1 MSMQAFRNSAKPLM
15 IIVAITFFAW
25 LVVDL
30 SGLSSGTGILSQ
42 TSAGKVNGQ
51 AIEAR
56 YYTTLVQQAIDQA
69 QRGSSRPLSM
79 DETVKVRN
87 QVWDQIVETTVL
99 QQEYKRRGLVATP
112 DEVADAIRAFPP
124 PELERRPEF
133 QTDGK
138 FDMDKYQRW
147 LQSGVAAQF
156 LPYLEA
162 QYREQ
167 ILQSKLLRVVTADIY
182 LSDPALW
189 QQFRDQQE
197 AATVDLTAI
206 LPRRAIPDSTVSVTD
221 PEIDAYYA
229 AHQDEFTRPAT
240 AYLSFVALTRIPDAS
255 DTAAAYRHA
264 LAVRQEIIGGTPFA
278 EAATRESS
286 DSLSAA
292 KGGDLGTWTR
302 GSMVPAFDAVAF
314 TIPLNTISQPILS
327 EYGYHLIEVTA
338 RKADSATGRHILIP
352 IQLAGAHRD
361 LVDAQADSLEELGAS
376 RLDPAALDTAARA
389 LHLPV
394 LPTGPVQQGT
404 QVQLGL
410 AVVPDAGTWAFQA
423 KVGEVSPVIETVHAY
438 YLFRVD
444 SITPEGV
451 PPLAAIRQAVAIS
464 AGQEKKAA
472 LGKALAED
480 YLKRVREGSTME
492 QAATALNLPYRRL
505 GPFTRVQSPVP
516 NPVLTGAV
524 FSLPVGQLSGVLDT
538 DDGLYVIR
546 VVSRTPAD
554 SAAFL
559 KGLDAFRTD
568 AIRRARQ
575 DRARNFLQGLQEQAK
590 VVDRRQGLFPT
601 TAQAEA
607 DARSAAGA
615 AGQPQG
621 LQ

>member
-30 SGLSSGTGILSQ
+30 SGLSSGTGLMSQ
-42 TSAGKVNGQ
+42 TSAGKVNGKS
-51 AIEAR
+51 IEAR
-56 YYTTLVQQAIDQA
+56 AYTAMVQQAMDQA
-69 QRGSSRPLSM
+69 QRGSSQPLSM
-79 DETVKVRN
+79 DDVVQIRN
-87 QVWDQIVETTVL
+87 QVWNQLVETTVL
-99 QQEYKRRGLVATP
+99 QQEYRRRGLVATP
-112 DEVADAIRAFPP
+112 EEVAEAIRAFPP
-124 PELERRPEF
+124 PELQQRAEF

-138 FDMDKYQRW
+138 FDMAKYQRW
-147 LQSGVAAQF
+147 IQSGVAEQF

-189 QQFRDQQE
+189 QLFRDQQE

-206 LPRRAIPDSTVSVTD
+206 LPRRAIPDSAVAVTD
-221 PEIDAYYA
+221 QEIEAYYA

-240 AYLSFVALTRIPDAS
+240 AYLSFVALTRLPDAS
-255 DTAAAYRHA
+255 DTAAAYQHA
-264 LAVRQEIIGGTPFA
+264 LAVRQEIIGGAPFA
-278 EAATRESS
+278 EVAARESS
-286 DSLSAA
+286 DSLSAS
-292 KGGDLGTWTR
+292 KGGDLGTWTK

-338 RKADSATGRHILIP
+338 RKGDSATGRHILVP

-376 RLDPAALDTAARA
+376 RLDPAAIDTAARA

-394 LPTGPVQQGT
+394 LPTGPVQKGSQL
-404 QVQLGL
+404 QLGL
-410 AVVPDAGTWAFQA
+410 AVIPDASTWAFQA
-423 KVGEVSPVIETVHAY
+423 KVGEVSPVIETINAY

-444 SITPEGV
+444 SIAPEGV
-451 PPLAAIRQAVAIS
+451 PPLSSIREAVAVS

-472 LGKALAED
+472 LGKALAES

-492 QAATALNLPYRRL
+492 QAAAALNLPYRHL

-524 FSLPVGQLSGVLDT
+524 FSLPVGELSGVLDT

-559 KGLDAFRTD
+559 KGLDALRTD

-575 DRARNFLQGLQEQAK
+575 DRARNFLQALQDQAK

-607 DARSAAGA
+607 EARSSLGGR
-615 AGQPQG
+615 GQPQG

>member
-51 AIEAR
+51 SIEAR
-56 YYTTLVQQAIDQA
+56 YYTAMVQQAMDQA

-79 DETVKVRN
+79 DDIVRIRN

-99 QQEYKRRGLVATP
+99 QQEYKRRGLVVTP
-112 DEVADAIRAFPP
+112 EEVAEAIRTFPP
-124 PELERRPEF
+124 PELQQRAEF

-138 FDMDKYQRW
+138 FDMEKYQRW
-147 LQSGVAAQF
+147 IQSGVAAQF

-162 QYREQ
+162 QYSEQ
-167 ILQSKLLRVVTADIY
+167 LLQSKLLRVVTADIY

-189 QQFRDQQE
+189 QLYRDQQDS
-197 AATVDLTAI
+197 ATVDLTAI
-206 LPRRAIPDSTVSVTD
+206 LPRRVIPDSAVRVTD
-221 PEIDAYYA
+221 QEIDAYYA

-240 AYLSFVALTRIPDAS
+240 AYLSFVALTRLPDAS
-255 DTAAAYRHA
+255 DTAAAYQHA
-264 LAVRQEIIGGTPFA
+264 LAVRQEIIGGAPFA
-278 EAATRESS
+278 EVATRESS

-327 EYGYHLIEVTA
+327 EFGYHLIEVTA
-338 RKADSATGRHILIP
+338 RKGDSATGRHILIP

-394 LPTGPVQQGT
+394 LPTGPVQKGS

-410 AVVPDAGTWAFQA
+410 AVIPDAGTWAFQA
-423 KVGEVSPVIETVHAY
+423 KIGEVSPVIETSNAF

-444 SITPEGV
+444 STAPEGV
-451 PPLAAIRQAVAIS
+451 PPLASIREAVAIS

-472 LGKALAED
+472 LGMALAED

-492 QAATALNLPYRRL
+492 QAAGALGLPYRRL

-524 FSLPVGQLSGVLDT
+524 FSLPVGELSGILDT

-546 VVSRTPAD
+546 VVSRASAD

-559 KGLDAFRTD
+559 KRLDGLRTD

-575 DRARNFLQGLQEQAK
+575 DRARNFLQALQDQAK

-607 DARSAAGA
+607 DARSLP
-615 AGQPQG
+615 AGQGQQPG